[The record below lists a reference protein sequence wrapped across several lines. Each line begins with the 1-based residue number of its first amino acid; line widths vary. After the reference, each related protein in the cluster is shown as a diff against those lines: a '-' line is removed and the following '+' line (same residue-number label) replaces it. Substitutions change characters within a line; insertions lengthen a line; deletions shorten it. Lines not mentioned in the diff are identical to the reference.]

1 MKLSCI
7 FVKNKRVM
15 KVKLLKKVRKRYSIT
30 HYPNGVYLYGDFWE
44 GPLTMLV
51 DSENNYSWESSM
63 LEKEVAYK
71 KLYKILVSWIQR
83 DYGIFKSKR
92 HKITSEQLWYKK

>member
-1 MKLSCI
+1 
-7 FVKNKRVM
+7 M
-15 KVKLLKKVRKRYSIT
+15 KVKLLKKIRKRYSIT
-30 HYPNGVYLYGDFWE
+30 HYPNGVYLCGNFWE

-51 DSENNYSWESSM
+51 DSKNYNSWEYSI

-71 KLYKILVSWIQR
+71 KLYKILLIWIQR

-92 HKITSEQLWYKK
+92 HKITSEQLWYKQEINKL